1 MCKII
6 IPLNGWAAGGREF
19 RFTAG
24 SEFFQMFGNQE
35 ILDANVVVLVSV
47 NKEGSHKV
55 EAGIRLN
62 GSVTVQC
69 DRCLEP
75 LVIPID
81 EAPEEAF
88 KPGTVEVDWDL
99 SQEVYDYIC
108 LAMPLQRVH
117 PEGQCN
123 PDTVRFLGQS
133 ERKNEE
139 AGNENSPFAALKGL
153 FEEK

>member
-6 IPLNGWAAGGREF
+6 IPLNGWAAGEREF
-19 RFTAG
+19 RFTADT
-24 SEFFQMFGNQE
+24 EFFQMFGNQE
-35 ILDANVVVLVSV
+35 ILDANVNVEVRVT
-47 NKEGSHKV
+47 KEGSQKV
-55 EAGIRLN
+55 EADVTLK

-75 LVIPID
+75 LVIPVD
-81 EAPEEAF
+81 ESPEEVF
-88 KPGTVEVDWDL
+88 KPGTVEIDWDL

-108 LAMPLQRVH
+108 LSMPLQRVH

-123 PDTVRFLGQS
+123 PDTVRFLGRS
-133 ERKNEE
+133 EPKNEE

-153 FEEK
+153 FKE

>member
-1 MCKII
+1 M
-6 IPLNGWAAGGREF
+6 
-19 RFTAG
+19 T
-24 SEFFQMFGNQE
+24 
-35 ILDANVVVLVSV
+35 
-47 NKEGSHKV
+47 KEGSQKV
-55 EAGIRLN
+55 EADVTLK

-75 LVIPID
+75 LVIPVD
-81 EAPEEAF
+81 ESPEEVF
-88 KPGTVEVDWDL
+88 KPGTVEIDWDL

-133 ERKNEE
+133 EPKNEE
-139 AGNENSPFAALKGL
+139 AGTKNSPFAALKGL
-153 FEEK
+153 FKE

>member
-6 IPLNGWAAGGREF
+6 IPLNGWAAGQRKF

-35 ILDANVVVLVSV
+35 ILDANVSVEVRVV
-47 NKEGSHKV
+47 KEGSQKV
-55 EAGIRLN
+55 EADLHLS

-69 DRCLEP
+69 DRCLES
-75 LVIPID
+75 LVIPIE

-117 PEGQCN
+117 PQGQCN
-123 PDTVRFLGQS
+123 PDTVRFLGQG

>member
-6 IPLNGWAAGGREF
+6 IPLNGWAAGERKF

-35 ILDANVVVLVSV
+35 ILDANVSVEVRVV
-47 NKEGSHKV
+47 KEGSQKV
-55 EAGIRLN
+55 EADLRLS

-75 LVIPID
+75 LEVPVD
-81 EAPEEAF
+81 EAPSEVF
-88 KPGTVEVDWDL
+88 KPGTVEVEWDL

-108 LAMPLQRVH
+108 LAIPLQRVH
-117 PEGQCN
+117 PQGQCN

-133 ERKNEE
+133 EQGNEE
-139 AGNENSPFAALKGL
+139 AAQTNSPFAALKGL
-153 FEEK
+153 FEDK